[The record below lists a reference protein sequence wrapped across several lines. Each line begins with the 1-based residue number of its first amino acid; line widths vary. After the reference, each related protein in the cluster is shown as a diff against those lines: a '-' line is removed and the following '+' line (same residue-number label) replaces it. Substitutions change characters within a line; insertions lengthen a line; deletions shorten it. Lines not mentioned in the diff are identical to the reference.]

1 MIIINTNTKN
11 CKHEKHS
18 SRKSGGQLEEI
29 VLNPA
34 MFLILV
40 ALRKAGVFLFV
51 VADRNRMG
59 GISGVLSRQI
69 SENLSFP
76 TKEGNRTDAF
86 GKHGFTNKNL
96 EVHLKKHGR
105 FPQLATERIQNLYF
119 VQIAKKL
126 RSTSM

>member
-1 MIIINTNTKN
+1 
-11 CKHEKHS
+11 
-18 SRKSGGQLEEI
+18 
-29 VLNPA
+29 
-34 MFLILV
+34 
-40 ALRKAGVFLFV
+40 
-51 VADRNRMG
+51 MG